1 MNRSTKKDDHKA
13 MVPFSDPS
21 LARLGKMV
29 KGAEKGEFFPIFN
42 NASVDF
48 PSDSVDMSTGLSF
61 VCDCVTTA
69 TSFFLHRR

>member
-13 MVPFSDPS
+13 MVLSPTQVVI
-21 LARLGKMV
+21 KMG

-48 PSDSVDMSTGLSF
+48 PSDSVDTHEHR
-61 VCDCVTTA
+61 T
-69 TSFFLHRR
+69 FFRV

>member
-48 PSDSVDMSTGLSF
+48 PSDSVDT
-61 VCDCVTTA
+61 
-69 TSFFLHRR
+69 

>member
-1 MNRSTKKDDHKA
+1 VNRSTKKDDHKA
-13 MVPFSDPS
+13 MVPFSDRYLVGF

-48 PSDSVDMSTGLSF
+48 PSDSF
-61 VCDCVTTA
+61 C
-69 TSFFLHRR
+69 

>member
-48 PSDSVDMSTGLSF
+48 PSDYSLLTHEHR
-61 VCDCVTTA
+61 T
-69 TSFFLHRR
+69 FFRV